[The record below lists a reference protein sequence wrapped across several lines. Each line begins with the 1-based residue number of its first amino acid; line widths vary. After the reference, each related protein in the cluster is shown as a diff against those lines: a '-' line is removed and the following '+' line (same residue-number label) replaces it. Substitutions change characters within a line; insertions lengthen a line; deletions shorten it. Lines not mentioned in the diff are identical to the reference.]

1 MDINQIDR
9 KEAILTACAVASIYL
24 GPRAYQNH
32 RLLAPYWQGKGD
44 SPTRKQIEGAIPK
57 GGLKRAII
65 QRIQKGLDIDIAP
78 WTGGFWHGLKLS
90 GAIRRSATQ
99 WVIGAHQEALVEDL
113 LASKISKQLGNPDK
127 RSRRNLKQCAA
138 IHLLPKGGDDITILA
153 GLFAGAR
160 LRYSASGKSYYSV
173 PDTDEV
179 RKVLDDWGLA
189 IYNRS
194 KYGYGLSPF
203 YASLLIEH
211 MPMATAARTLL
222 VKKPVQCPM
231 LPLAYWEVLFG
242 DEGVP
247 MPPRLG
253 VLPFIC
259 ADITRKRHKWTH
271 RIIHK
276 SAVALGVASVNAPL
290 KELIRNYRRNYE
302 SLFLTS
308 SECEV

>member
-1 MDINQIDR
+1 MDTDR

-44 SPTRKQIEGAIPK
+44 PPTRKQIEGATPK

-65 QRIQKGLDIDIAP
+65 KRLQTGVDLNVAP

-90 GAIRRSATQ
+90 GAIYYSTDM
-99 WVIGAHQEALVEDL
+99 WTIGDHQEALVEDL
-113 LASKISKQLGNPDK
+113 MSSKIAKELGKLDG
-127 RSRRNLKQCAA
+127 RGRRYLKQCAA
-138 IHLLPKGGDDITILA
+138 IHLLPEGDDDITILA
-153 GLFAGAR
+153 GLFTGAR
-160 LRYSASGKSYYSV
+160 LRFTSSGRSYYSV
-173 PDTDEV
+173 PDTEEV
-179 RKVLDDWGLA
+179 RKVLDYWGLA
-189 IYNRS
+189 IHNRS

-242 DEGVP
+242 DEGMP
-247 MPPRLG
+247 LPPRLG

-276 SAVALGVASVNAPL
+276 AAVALGVASVNAPMR
-290 KELIRNYRRNYE
+290 ELIRNYRRNYE
-302 SLFLTS
+302 NLFLTFDGY
-308 SECEV
+308 EV